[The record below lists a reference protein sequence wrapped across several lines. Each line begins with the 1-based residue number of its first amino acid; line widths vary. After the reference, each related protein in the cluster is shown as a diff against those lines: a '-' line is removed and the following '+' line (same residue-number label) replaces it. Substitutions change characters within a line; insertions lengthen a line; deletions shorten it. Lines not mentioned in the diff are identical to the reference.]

1 MKRRQ
6 DGMIM
11 QEKRNTIRY
20 PASAQ
25 VQIGE
30 KRKIALLLKD
40 ISITGCSLISSSG
53 ELEADAGGPVAADAY
68 PEINREYTI
77 LISPEA
83 ESGVASFE
91 LTVEFCWSH
100 IQDGAYEAGG
110 LISGYP
116 KGKQYQFFANYL
128 VWRSANI

>member
-6 DGMIM
+6 DGMVM
-11 QEKRNTIRY
+11 QEKRNTVRY

-30 KRKIALLLKD
+30 ERKIVLFLKD
-40 ISITGCSLISSSG
+40 ISITGCSLISSIG
-53 ELEADAGGPVAADAY
+53 EHKASTGSPAAVNVY

-77 LISPEA
+77 LISPEV

-91 LTVEFCWSH
+91 LTVELCWSH

-110 LISGYP
+110 LISSYP

-128 VWRSANI
+128 VWRAANI